1 MNFFARVAKVFAI
14 SFLFFVNF
22 SAVHAQP
29 DSIYRLPAG
38 TKIMLS
44 MDSEISSKVSSVND
58 TFTTTVSKPLSVRNS
73 VVLPAGTVIEGRVT
87 KVSSASVGGKNGRMQ
102 LRFETIRFA
111 NDLKRSIDALLV
123 NELKA
128 ASSRTTDLFTVFGG
142 TALGAIFGAVSKV
155 ENGALIGAGIG
166 AAAGTG
172 VAVLRKGKEV
182 YIRTKEEFEIA
193 LKSEVTLPAS
203 DY

>member
-1 MNFFARVAKVFAI
+1 MNFFACVTKVFAV

-22 SAVHAQP
+22 SLVVAQP

-38 TKIMLS
+38 TKILLS
-44 MDSEISSKVSSVND
+44 MDSGISSKVSAVND
-58 TFTTTVSKPLSVRNS
+58 TFTTTVSKPLSVRDS
-73 VVLPAGTVIEGRVT
+73 VILPIGTVIEGRVT
-87 KVSSASVGGKNGRMQ
+87 KVSSAESGGKNGRMQ
-102 LRFETIRFA
+102 VRFETIRFA
-111 NDLKRSIDALLV
+111 DNRKRSIDALLV

-128 ASSRTTDLFTVFGG
+128 ASSRTTNLFTVFGG
-142 TALGAIFGAVSKV
+142 TALGAVLGAVSKV

-166 AAAGTG
+166 AGTGTG
-172 VAVLRKGKEV
+172 VVVLRKGKEV
-182 YIRTKEEFEIA
+182 FIRTKQEFEIE

>member
-1 MNFFARVAKVFAI
+1 MNFFARVAKVFAVL
-14 SFLFFVNF
+14 FLFFVNF
-22 SAVHAQP
+22 SALNAQP

-44 MDSEISSKVSSVND
+44 MDAGISSKVSAVND

-87 KVSSASVGGKNGRMQ
+87 RVSSAASGGRNGLMQ
-102 LRFETIRFA
+102 VRFETIRFD
-111 NDLKRSIDALLV
+111 NDQKRAIDGLLV

-128 ASSRTTDLFTVFGG
+128 ASSRTSDLLTVFGG
-142 TALGAIFGAVSKV
+142 TALGAIFGAVSKI
-155 ENGALIGAGIG
+155 ENGTLIGAGIG
-166 AAAGTG
+166 AGAGTG

-182 YIRTKEEFEIA
+182 YIRTNEEFEIE
-193 LKSEVTLPAS
+193 LKSEVTLPVR